1 MIILILAKRQRRKT
15 MADLN
20 KKDIKKR
27 VSEMLDKLND
37 IKTELEE
44 LASDVENE
52 SENIEPYEGRN
63 ELTIQQQERQEWLD
77 ECQEALESAVSDI
90 ENIDLSEYSND

>member
-1 MIILILAKRQRRKT
+1 

-52 SENIEPYEGRN
+52 SGNIEPYEGGTN
-63 ELTIQQQERQEWLD
+63 
-77 ECQEALESAVSDI
+77 
-90 ENIDLSEYSND
+90 